1 MTPQAYS
8 PPGNSASRTEAS
20 HACGAESS
28 SPQELL
34 EVSVVVPVVVAKV
47 IRVRVSGE
55 IDSST
60 VDLLVRAIEPHLDIS
75 DAVIVVDLTEV
86 TFLGA
91 AGLRALERAEHHA
104 NRVGSELCL
113 VTATTAVQRSLAVLN
128 MLRA

>member
-1 MTPQAYS
+1 M
-8 PPGNSASRTEAS
+8 
-20 HACGAESS
+20 
-28 SPQELL
+28 
-34 EVSVVVPVVVAKV
+34 SVVVPVAVAKV

-86 TFLGA
+86 TFLGT

-113 VTATTAVQRSLAVLN
+113 LTETTAVRRSLALLD